1 MFTRYAFR
9 HLVHS
14 NDVLIE
20 KRKVF
25 AAVGTLF
32 GNFGLFVFYLRVTI
46 ENRGGSVNG
55 VAFRTR
61 KVKAAFAFVS
71 MLIFDVQRQNLLF
84 DEGFAADLANMISL
98 LQVIALVVDEHL
110 LMPDKDAVASRR
122 QRAWNQVIFVL

>member
-1 MFTRYAFR
+1 M
-9 HLVHS
+9 
-14 NDVLIE
+14 
-20 KRKVF
+20 
-25 AAVGTLF
+25 
-32 GNFGLFVFYLRVTI
+32 FYLRVMI

-61 KVKAAFAFVS
+61 KVKATFAFVS

-122 QRAWNQVIFVL
+122 QRAWNQLIFVL